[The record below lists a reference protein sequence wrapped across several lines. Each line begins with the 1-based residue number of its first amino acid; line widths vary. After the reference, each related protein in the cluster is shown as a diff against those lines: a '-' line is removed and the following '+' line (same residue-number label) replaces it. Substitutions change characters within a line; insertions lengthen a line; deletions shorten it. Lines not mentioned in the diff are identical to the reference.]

1 MDIDLKSEFLK
12 LLDKDIEFRYAVAGY
27 LGISEILKKIDAF
40 IEEQR
45 KLWESQNKLREDL
58 NKLIES
64 QNKLWE
70 SNNKLWE
77 SQNQLRE
84 DFNRLIENQNKLWES
99 QNKLWESHNRLW
111 ESNNK
116 LREDLNKLIESQN
129 KLWENQNKLWESSNK
144 LWEEVKNLRKDFLRL
159 DRNIRALGARWGVMA
174 ESAFRNSLKGLLE
187 KSFNIKVERWTSY
200 DNEGLVYGYP
210 SDVEVDVAIRDQ
222 ELILIEVTS
231 HAKKS
236 DVSLFNRK
244 AIFYEKK
251 VGKKPSRLLLVT
263 PYADDDAQELAKKL
277 KIELYTNI

>member
-1 MDIDLKSEFLK
+1 MGIDLKSEFLK

-27 LGISEILKKIDAF
+27 LGISEILKKLDAL

-45 KLWESQNKLREDL
+45 KLREDHNKLWESHNKLWE
-58 NKLIES
+58 N

-77 SQNQLRE
+77 N
-84 DFNRLIENQNKLWES
+84 
-99 QNKLWESHNRLW
+99 QNKLWESHN
-111 ESNNK
+111 
-116 LREDLNKLIESQN
+116 
-129 KLWENQNKLWESSNK
+129 K
-144 LWEEVKNLRKDFLRL
+144 LWEEIKNLREDFLRL
-159 DRNIRALGARWGVMA
+159 ERHIHALGARWGIMA

-200 DNEGLVYGYP
+200 DDEGLVYGYP
-210 SDVEVDVAIRDQ
+210 SVVEVDIALRDQ

-231 HAKKS
+231 HVRKS
-236 DVSLFNRK
+236 DVTLFNRK

-263 PYADDDAQELAKKL
+263 PYAEDDAQELARQL
-277 KIELYTNI
+277 KIELYTNL